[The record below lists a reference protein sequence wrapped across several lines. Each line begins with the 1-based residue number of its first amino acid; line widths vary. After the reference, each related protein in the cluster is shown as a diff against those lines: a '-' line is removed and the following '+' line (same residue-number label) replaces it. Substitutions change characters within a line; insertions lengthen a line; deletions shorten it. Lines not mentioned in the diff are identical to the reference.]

1 MKKILALLMAA
12 VMVFA
17 LCACGSSSAPA
28 PAASAAPEA
37 SEAPEAA
44 EEAAPAEE
52 AAEPAEEPAEEAAE
66 PAEEAPAAEEAAEEA
81 PAGAKEVL
89 IMGTSADYAPFE
101 FMYPDDK
108 GDLVYGGIDVSVA
121 QYIADFTG
129 KELKV
134 ENMGFDYLLVSLT
147 KGDFDMVLA
156 AIEET
161 EERLASADFSDPYYT
176 DYPPMILIK
185 AADKETYTSLESFDG
200 KSVGAQTATTKEGIV
215 TEQMPGASLVSLQ
228 NVNDL
233 VNQLVN
239 DKVDAVV
246 LDGAVALN
254 FVATNSDLAIASVDL
269 GEAYPYR
276 VAVAKGD
283 PKGLLP
289 GINEA
294 IADMIANGKV
304 EEFTESANALED
316 VWQEVSAES

>member
-1 MKKILALLMAA
+1 MKKIVALLMAL

-17 LCACGSSSAPA
+17 LCACGSSGT
-28 PAASAAPEA
+28 AATTT
-37 SEAPEAA
+37 
-44 EEAAPAEE
+44 AAPAEE
-52 AAEPAEEPAEEAAE
+52 AKEAL
-66 PAEEAPAAEEAAEEA
+66 
-81 PAGAKEVL
+81 V
-89 IMGTSADYAPFE
+89 MGTSADYAPFE
-101 FMYPDDK
+101 FMYPDDN

-121 QYIADFTG
+121 QYIADYTG

-134 ENMGFDYLLVSLT
+134 ENMGFDYLLVSLS
-147 KGDFDMVLA
+147 KGDFDVVLA

-161 EERLASADFSDPYYT
+161 EERLNSADFSDPYYT
-176 DYPPMILIK
+176 DYPPMILIR
-185 AADKETYTSLESFDG
+185 AEDKDLFTAMDSFDG
-200 KSVGAQTATTKEGIV
+200 KSVGAQTATTKEDIV
-215 TEQMPGASLVSLQ
+215 KNDLTGANLVSIQ

-269 GEAYPYR
+269 GEAAPYR

-294 IADMIANGKV
+294 IAAMLAEGKV
-304 EEFTESANALED
+304 DEFSESANALED
-316 VWQEVSAES
+316 VWQEVSAD